1 MDITTIKHLQEQ
13 RAAIALLLVPE
24 NFRNLHTE
32 YNLYAV
38 FEISDLSTKKLVPAK
53 VLIESSRYRNP
64 LVTKLEMAGLSFIDT
79 PLAGAASGTSPE
91 FCSPEP
97 KQCQHSCSL
106 CGKTDLGLAA
116 GCFNPSVFSP
126 ADGDWVC
133 NINLELSTKSG
144 DNSK

>member
-13 RAAIALLLVPE
+13 RAAIALLLSAE
-24 NFRNLHTE
+24 NFRNIHTE

-38 FEISDLSTKKLVPAK
+38 FEISDLSSKKLVPAK
-53 VLIESSRYRNP
+53 VLVASSRFRKP
-64 LVTKLEMAGLSFIDT
+64 LVQKLENAGLSFIDA

-91 FCSPEP
+91 SCSPEP
-97 KQCQHSCSL
+97 KQCQRSCSL

-126 ADGDWVC
+126 ADGDWIC
-133 NINLELSTKSG
+133 NVNLELCK
-144 DNSK
+144 